1 MKKIK
6 WYERLFV
13 GLLLLGFATLI
24 YHVTTYKG
32 EDIKNVSAIS
42 KTIPPRK

>member
-24 YHVTTYKG
+24 YHVTTRKG
-32 EDIKNVSAIS
+32 EGIQNVPAIS
-42 KTIPPRK
+42 KTIPPK